1 MMKIRATLLAIAI
14 FMALALF
21 GEAST
26 PVPSGSTTCNGGQTC
41 APGSKVFGVGKK
53 TQQQQENNPVF
64 SLRGGEVLEPATGS
78 EVDSIIMR
86 ASAEGKA
93 VVIDFSATWCGP
105 CKMIAPIF
113 HKLSE
118 SSSLKDRVVF
128 LKIDVD
134 VNHETAAKY
143 SVSAMPTF
151 VFIKKGDVVDR
162 LMGANAQRLQ
172 SMIEEIAGI

>member
-1 MMKIRATLLAIAI
+1 VRLSNPGYLHLFLIVALLEFYVGVSLILTTSALLA
-14 FMALALF
+14 
-21 GEAST
+21 
-26 PVPSGSTTCNGGQTC
+26 VPKYTLVCC
-41 APGSKVFGVGKK
+41 
-53 TQQQQENNPVF
+53 NNP
-64 SLRGGEVLEPATGS
+64 
-78 EVDSIIMR
+78 
-86 ASAEGKA
+86 
-93 VVIDFSATWCGP
+93 
-105 CKMIAPIF
+105 APIF

-134 VNHETAAKY
+134 ENHETAAKY